1 MTIGEIARKF
11 DLSLDTLRYYEK
23 VGLISPVS
31 KVSGRREYSDE
42 NINELKFVNTRSSV
56 AGLSLKDIL
65 KFTEYGKKGDET
77 LPERLDILKKQREIL
92 TSEIEE
98 KKETLNYLNY
108 KINLYEGKIGK

>member
-1 MTIGEIARKF
+1 MTIGEVARKF

-42 NINELKFVNTRSSV
+42 NINELKFVLCMKN

-77 LPERLDILKKQREIL
+77 LPERLDILKKQREVL